1 MYHAIVAKDYKALQ
15 KLPGFGVRLLPHMDR
30 RKASL
35 CGQAAAGL
43 LQSRYLQVKMGS
55 EVRWMGYISES
66 SPEVQMG
73 GARSAKGTLS
83 SAAAQVGSEAIGAG
97 GSVFPCSAGQ
107 G

>member
-1 MYHAIVAKDYKALQ
+1 MYHAIIAKDYKPLQ
-15 KLPGFGVRLLPHMDR
+15 KLPGFGVRLLPHTDG

-55 EVRWMGYISES
+55 EVWWMGYISES

-73 GARSAKGTLS
+73 VPAVPRA
-83 SAAAQVGSEAIGAG
+83 
-97 GSVFPCSAGQ
+97 PCLLLPPRWAVRP
-107 G
+107 